1 MGDGQTNQTSC
12 QNGTQILQFLFVS
25 PMWWILLSVPWYR
38 IHGCV
43 LDHCLDV
50 IAQKGV
56 LTRPP
61 KTPKLENQD
70 LPIFYRGTLGTRVP
84 SFLWRYP
91 GYQRFFLLLMH
102 RRTIRLSQSHSLVF
116 PVWSQ
121 WDGKIQCERLL
132 AACQIYSSR
141 ESHLT
146 AHKPTAL

>member
-70 LPIFYRGTLGTRVP
+70 LPIFYIFFYGGTLGTRGFSCFWCIEGRLDFPKVILLFSRSGPSGMGRSSANDCLQRAKFTVP
-84 SFLWRYP
+84 VNRTWLHTNLQRYKFLRNSF
-91 GYQRFFLLLMH
+91 
-102 RRTIRLSQSHSLVF
+102 
-116 PVWSQ
+116 
-121 WDGKIQCERLL
+121 
-132 AACQIYSSR
+132 
-141 ESHLT
+141 
-146 AHKPTAL
+146 